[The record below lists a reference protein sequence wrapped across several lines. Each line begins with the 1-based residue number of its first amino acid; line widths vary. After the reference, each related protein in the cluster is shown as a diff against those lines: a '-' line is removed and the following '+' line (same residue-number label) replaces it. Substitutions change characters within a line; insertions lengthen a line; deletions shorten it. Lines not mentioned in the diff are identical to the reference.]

1 VYSAAVSLALALAAM
16 LAMPSGA
23 GAAPEEPTP
32 DGSANAPAKDAS
44 GGTEGARDGAEG
56 ARGGAEGARG
66 GAEGATG
73 ANTTPPAA
81 GSANAN
87 ANDAA
92 PAADGGDAAGAAPLP
107 PTPPPT
113 PPPPP
118 DDGTRALRRPELS
131 LGRIFRGPF
140 STSRLFSMPT
150 ADVIGAYVLTLS
162 GDASLLQETGALT
175 SAGVLSI
182 GFGDI
187 AQLEYRHT
195 SAISVTGVNAPLPA
209 VGVQL
214 KVPLAERRNV
224 PAFGVAFRLGVP
236 RTEQLGDTVI
246 EEAVTDLY
254 LVGRLRF
261 DFAPW
266 LTLHGGARISSA
278 RIELSGDRTGTENTL
293 TERRLTLPTGGYE
306 IAMNKTAKI
315 VGELALAPR
324 FAFMPGEDTRPDIGY
339 GVLGRLGLRWSVTPA
354 VIIDGS
360 INYQTDFGRIA
371 DAATLDAIVQWDIRL
386 GAEVFV
392 PWGALACRAVGVFC
406 D

>member
-1 VYSAAVSLALALAAM
+1 MHRSAASFAIALTAM
-16 LAMPSGA
+16 VAMPRGARAIPQEPA
-23 GAAPEEPTP
+23 GAPADADVDP
-32 DGSANAPAKDAS
+32 DADADPAPAP
-44 GGTEGARDGAEG
+44 GQPE
-56 ARGGAEGARG
+56 
-66 GAEGATG
+66 
-73 ANTTPPAA
+73 
-81 GSANAN
+81 
-87 ANDAA
+87 
-92 PAADGGDAAGAAPLP
+92 
-107 PTPPPT
+107 PPP
-113 PPPPP
+113 PPSPGLPP
-118 DDGTRALRRPELS
+118 DDGTRALRRPDLS
-131 LGRIFRGPF
+131 IARIFRGPF

-150 ADVIGAYVLTLS
+150 ADVIGAYMLTLS
-162 GDASLLQETGALT
+162 GDASLLQEAGVLT
-175 SAGVLSI
+175 SAGVVSI

-195 SAISVTGVNAPLPA
+195 SAIGVTGVNAPLPA

-214 KVPLAERRNV
+214 KLPIPEYRNV

-261 DFAPW
+261 EIAPW

-278 RIELSGDRTGTENTL
+278 RIELSGDRTGSENTR
-293 TERRLTLPTGGYE
+293 TDRRLTLPTGGYE
-306 IAMNKTAKI
+306 IAMSKDAKI

-324 FAFMPGEDTRPDIGY
+324 FTFMPGIDTRPEVGY
-339 GVLGRLGLRWSVTPA
+339 GVLGRLGLRWSVTPS

-360 INYQTDFGRIA
+360 INYQTDIGRIA

>member
-1 VYSAAVSLALALAAM
+1 M
-16 LAMPSGA
+16 
-23 GAAPEEPTP
+23 
-32 DGSANAPAKDAS
+32 
-44 GGTEGARDGAEG
+44 
-56 ARGGAEGARG
+56 
-66 GAEGATG
+66 
-73 ANTTPPAA
+73 
-81 GSANAN
+81 
-87 ANDAA
+87 
-92 PAADGGDAAGAAPLP
+92 
-107 PTPPPT
+107 
-113 PPPPP
+113 
-118 DDGTRALRRPELS
+118 
-131 LGRIFRGPF
+131 
-140 STSRLFSMPT
+140 
-150 ADVIGAYVLTLS
+150 LTLS
-162 GDASLLQETGALT
+162 GDASLLQETGVLT

-195 SAISVTGVNAPLPA
+195 SAISITGVNAPLPA
-209 VGVQL
+209 VGVQI
-214 KVPLAERRNV
+214 KIPLERANV

-261 DFAPW
+261 EAARW

-278 RIELSGDRTGTENTL
+278 RIELSGDRAGTENTL

-306 IAMNKTAKI
+306 IAMTRDAKI

-324 FAFMPGEDTRPDIGY
+324 FTFMPGPDTRPEVGY
-339 GVLGRLGLRWSVTPA
+339 GVLGRLGLRWSVVPS

-360 INYQTDFGRIA
+360 INYQTDVGRIA

-386 GAEVFV
+386 GAEVFL
-392 PWGALACRAVGVFC
+392 PWGALACRAAGVFC